1 MKLVVRPEALL
12 DVVEASLAYED
23 EREGLGWDFEG
34 EVDRVMSR
42 IAENPLQFADRFSGI
57 RLALTRRFPYGVF
70 FAVDE
75 RQITVIAVHHLH
87 RMPGSWRHR
96 L

>member
-1 MKLVVRPEALL
+1 MKLVVRPEASL
-12 DVVEASLAYED
+12 DVVEAAVAYEG
-23 EREGLGWDFEG
+23 EREGLGWDFEA

-42 IAENPLQFADRFSGI
+42 IVENPLHFADRFSGI

-70 FAVDE
+70 FAVDD

-87 RMPGSWRHR
+87 RMPGSWKHR